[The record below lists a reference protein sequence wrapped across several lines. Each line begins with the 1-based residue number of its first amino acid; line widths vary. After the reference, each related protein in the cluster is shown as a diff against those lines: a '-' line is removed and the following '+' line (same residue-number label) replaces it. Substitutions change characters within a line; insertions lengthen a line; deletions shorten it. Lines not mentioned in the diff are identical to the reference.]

1 MDTVSIS
8 AKNYRHC
15 PVRPAYV
22 IDMVTSLDEN
32 LIMPL
37 TYALVRMRM

>member
-1 MDTVSIS
+1 MGTVSIS

-22 IDMVTSLDEN
+22 IDTVTSLGEN
-32 LIMPL
+32 LMMPL
-37 TYALVRMRM
+37 TYALLRMRM

>member
-22 IDMVTSLDEN
+22 IDTVASLDEN
-32 LIMPL
+32 LMMPL
-37 TYALVRMRM
+37 SYALVRIRM